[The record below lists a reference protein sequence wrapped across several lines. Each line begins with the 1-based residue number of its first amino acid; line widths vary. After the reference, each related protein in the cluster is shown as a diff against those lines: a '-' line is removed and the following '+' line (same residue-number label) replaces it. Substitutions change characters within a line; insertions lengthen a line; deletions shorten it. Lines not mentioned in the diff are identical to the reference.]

1 MASLIRHVAYQMEHY
16 IRRMPIRGRGRRVQR
31 ACIVLDMTGF
41 RPTTLPQIK
50 ECIDVLRNHYPGR
63 LGIAACINV
72 PPYFHPVWK
81 IVSPLL
87 DAEILSKTF
96 FLPSNVDNVEK
107 AIAWIDRKP
116 GLIEPTLLPTQL
128 KK

>member
-1 MASLIRHVAYQMEHY
+1 M
-16 IRRMPIRGRGRRVQR
+16 
-31 ACIVLDMTGF
+31 
-41 RPTTLPQIK
+41 
-50 ECIDVLRNHYPGR
+50 
-63 LGIAACINV
+63 
-72 PPYFHPVWK
+72 WK

-107 AIAWIDRKP
+107 AIAWIDHKP
-116 GLIEPTLLPTQL
+116 GLVEPTLLPTQL